1 MAQIEIDEILNTIKS
16 ENASNNEMFGKT
28 LEEINTKLEDI
39 VNDGVTTDLIKSSLQ
54 DLEVNLES
62 RYRMNLEK
70 FENIKSAIEN
80 IAENQELLSKHS
92 DLKIM
97 FNILTENIDNF
108 GHEINEQ
115 KNLIN
120 NVENKLVEFRNDH
133 SKKDEII
140 DRVAIVKDGI
150 DEVNRGLQASI
161 MEVNSSLRGIT
172 KTLMTMDVT
181 DQNDIIKR
189 ELENIYLA
197 TNAILSSMEILDQKN
212 DDLAKNV
219 LVKDDLINLAGKIDN
234 SFALVSEKIE
244 TLDKSGSIISEIQK
258 NRDELVSFNENVSK
272 GLSEYLN
279 SVRDVLSNCIDE
291 IKQTQV
297 SSTLEDDSIA
307 RQKFE
312 NLEKLSDDIKKI
324 DTTITNQSE
333 SYVTLISDKIREL
346 SASIDDFKSY
356 IDRSHNGIENKL
368 DSKIDALDNFIVKFK
383 EVFEEKFGELHGK
396 VDNSIQFIES
406 FASDSTI
413 KLGNSV
419 SEIVDIK
426 AEISRI
432 LENMTAFNSQQ
443 EANIGRLD
451 GKLDGDLVD
460 LKNDL
465 NNFCGSFE
473 ALKYTLEQSNLD
485 NREILTEIVDNA
497 AQETRNILNELKD
510 FGGEESKN
518 INSQLE
524 ILKEHVSDLNNAFT
538 AISAKNVENILSNL
552 EANFANINSANENLS
567 KTIEGNF
574 DAVREL
580 ISNSENENRTQIS
593 QLGNSFLAEASKN
606 AENILANIQN
616 SQNKID
622 NLNENISGMLN
633 NSLQDLKTVIS
644 ASADETK
651 QEITMLGDKFFTE
664 SAQNAGNI
672 LSGIQSSSEKIDNLN
687 EHITGSWNN
696 NLNEIKGEIS
706 VNAAETKQQISE
718 LGDKFTSISENNA
731 GNIIAGIET
740 ISDRMNRFG
749 TEITTELM
757 NNSQNVRDI
766 LSSAGEATQ
775 QKLDEVNERFIT
787 IAQQNAGNILSSLES
802 TSSKI
807 DMLGVDLSTEIDNN
821 FDMVRDFIE
830 FSKNEKNQN
839 VVEYEALSDN
849 IRNLESEFTKNTEL
863 FRTALDEQ
871 IASLKDYI
879 QTLNNAR
886 NESKNAL
893 LFEKLAEK
901 MLSIETAIH
910 EAGDNFA
917 DNIMMVQNK
926 IADYAESLD
935 NVSSQTSE
943 KFEASITEISSVKSE
958 LERIVENVSNTGVE
972 TAERVSETA
981 HVLIEKFDEI
991 IANVQNIKDDVNGQ
1005 VSGSLHKNASIIDE
1019 KFAAIQELLND
1030 NNLRNFDG
1038 INDMSENICGKIEN
1052 LKQEIGLINTD
1063 VSEILAAKTDTIV
1076 NEFQPLKESID
1087 NFLNADFD
1095 KIIDSIKSQIEL
1107 SYLTF
1112 SADVNEN
1119 LTENHDNYVQLEEA
1133 YKNLTDKFAKVEEI
1147 VEDLTKNQIGIM
1159 TSTISEIENNFS
1171 TNLEKTNTLLDEWKN
1186 DLKTIETKIEESA
1199 EICKNN
1205 IMAELTGFIKI
1216 NSANNKKDIL
1226 EYISKFSNDIKS
1238 DSQIE
1243 EIINQLKEKL
1253 STDAEDLK
1261 QNISSLHDKV
1271 DVLAMSDS
1279 NENIEELMQTLQE
1292 KIEDLSQ
1299 KSDNSKTAES
1309 LQALHDKIDILA
1321 MSDAAETI
1329 EELVQTLQNKID
1341 FFSAQDGAVVDNEK
1355 MEEMLQALH
1364 DKVDVLVMSDDDIK
1378 LDYIKAILESLN
1390 KKFDSMSDS
1399 DSAKIEEM
1407 VQSLHDKMDVLASVD
1422 NDEKIDD
1429 LVQLIND
1436 KFENIPSGSDNEE
1449 KIEKMVQALH
1459 DKVDVLALSDESEII
1474 TEIQDIKDLI
1484 YEQRKQIENFGG
1496 GERSVNVD
1504 NHLKELLTDLS
1515 NIETR
1520 LTGLDLEKN
1529 AADIKD
1535 SVMNA
1540 VLSVA
1545 DQISFVEETEEI
1557 KDFVE
1562 ERTDE
1567 INKNLLDVKKQL
1579 SNITNGSD
1587 EWNYSYTMQDIES
1600 DIAKLRL
1607 ILNDISAST
1616 SKDDIN
1622 EISKNMHKI
1631 ASSINTLHSSLTEE
1645 QILELKNNIEKIN
1658 EDVLS
1663 LSSRTNKLLLT
1674 SDESYRALTDGLDE
1688 FSRLTSQLQKRI
1700 DVLDNSGLNEII
1712 EKKLDSINDAVVSS
1726 ANSDNVMRQVMMYLG
1741 EWIDD
1746 ASEKLDTIAADS
1758 SNISIINSEIC
1769 LLKTMIDNTA
1779 IVESLEKKFNEQQ
1792 NRIDM
1797 LERKLE
1803 EVLNAIENQNNTKNS
1818 LNLEKKLDKLNDKIG
1833 KLSQGIEKLASYV
1846 DEE

>member
-291 IKQTQV
+291 IRQTQV
-297 SSTLEDDSIA
+297 SATLEDDSIA

-346 SASIDDFKSY
+346 SVSIDDFKSY

-426 AEISRI
+426 SEISRI

-510 FGGEESKN
+510 FRGEDSKN

-567 KTIEGNF
+567 KTIDEKISS
-574 DAVREL
+574 VQEL

-664 SAQNAGNI
+664 SAQNTGNI
-672 LSGIQSSSEKIDNLN
+672 LSGIQTSSEKIDNLN

-706 VNAAETKQQISE
+706 ANAAETKQQISE

-787 IAQQNAGNILSSLES
+787 VAQQNAGNILSSLES

-849 IRNLESEFTKNTEL
+849 IRNLESEFSRNTEL
-863 FRTALDEQ
+863 FKTALDEQ
-871 IASLKDYI
+871 ITSLKDYI

-901 MLSIETAIH
+901 MLAIETAIH

-1038 INDMSENICGKIEN
+1038 INDISENISGKIEN
-1052 LKQEIGLINTD
+1052 LKQETELIKTD
-1063 VSEILAAKTDTIV
+1063 VSEILASKTDAIA

-1133 YKNLTDKFAKVEEI
+1133 YKTLTDKFSKVEEI

-1186 DLKTIETKIEESA
+1186 DLKTIENKIEESA
-1199 EICKNN
+1199 ETCKNN
-1205 IMAELTGFIKI
+1205 IMAELTGFIKT

-1226 EYISKFSNDIKS
+1226 EYLSKLSNDIKS
-1238 DSQIE
+1238 DSQIG

-1292 KIEDLSQ
+1292 KIEDLSE
-1299 KSDNSKTAES
+1299 KSENSKTTES

-1321 MSDAAETI
+1321 MSDAAETVESLI
-1329 EELVQTLQNKID
+1329 QTLQDKID
-1341 FFSAQDGAVVDNEK
+1341 NIASSGDNEK
-1355 MEEMLQALH
+1355 MEEMIQALH
-1364 DKVDVLVMSDDDIK
+1364 DKVDVLVLSDDDIK
-1378 LDYIKAILESLN
+1378 LDYIKAILETLN
-1390 KKFDSMSDS
+1390 KKIDSFSNSDGG
-1399 DSAKIEEM
+1399 KIEEM
-1407 VQSLHDKMDVLASVD
+1407 VKSLHDKMDVLVTAD
-1422 NDEKIDD
+1422 NDEKIED

-1449 KIEKMVQALH
+1449 KIESMVQALH

-1579 SNITNGSD
+1579 NNITNGSD

-1622 EISKNMHKI
+1622 EISQNMHKI

-1797 LERKLE
+1797 LERKLD
-1803 EVLNAIENQNNTKNS
+1803 EVLNAIENQNNNKNS

>member
-39 VNDGVTTDLIKSSLQ
+39 ANDGITTDLIKSSLQ

-70 FENIKSAIEN
+70 FENIKEALEN
-80 IAENQELLSKHS
+80 ISENQELLTKNS

-108 GHEINEQ
+108 GQEINEQ

-120 NVENKLVEFRNDH
+120 DVENKLVEFRNDN

-272 GLSEYLN
+272 GLSDYLN

-346 SASIDDFKSY
+346 SVSIDDFKSY

-432 LENMTAFNSQQ
+432 LENMTAFNSHQ

-497 AQETRNILNELKD
+497 AQETRNILNELKN

-580 ISNSENENRTQIS
+580 ISNSENENKTQIAE
-593 QLGNSFLAEASKN
+593 LGNSFLAEASKN
-606 AENILANIQN
+606 AENILANIQS

-622 NLNENISGMLN
+622 NLNENIPGMLN
-633 NSLQDLKTVIS
+633 NSLQDVKTAIS
-644 ASADETK
+644 TSADETK
-651 QEITMLGDKFFTE
+651 QEISLLGDKFFTE
-664 SAQNAGNI
+664 AAQNAGNI

-687 EHITGSWNN
+687 EHITGSLNN
-696 NLNEIKGEIS
+696 NLNELKGEIS
-706 VNAAETKQQISE
+706 ANAAETKQQITE

-731 GNIIAGIET
+731 GNIIAGLET
-740 ISDRMNRFG
+740 VSDRMNRLG

-757 NNSQNVRDI
+757 NSSQNVRDI
-766 LSSAGEATQ
+766 LSSAGETTQ

-849 IRNLESEFTKNTEL
+849 IRNLESEFSRNTEL
-863 FRTALDEQ
+863 FKTALDEQ
-871 IASLKDYI
+871 ITSLKDYI

-901 MLSIETAIH
+901 MLAIETAIH

-1038 INDMSENICGKIEN
+1038 INDISENISGKIEN
-1052 LKQEIGLINTD
+1052 LKQETELIKTD
-1063 VSEILAAKTDTIV
+1063 VSEILASKTDAIA

-1133 YKNLTDKFAKVEEI
+1133 YKTLTDKFSKVEEI

-1186 DLKTIETKIEESA
+1186 DLKTIENKIKESA

-1205 IMAELTGFIKI
+1205 IMAELTGFIKT

-1226 EYISKFSNDIKS
+1226 EYLSKLSNDIKS

-1243 EIINQLKEKL
+1243 EIINQLKGKL

-1292 KIEDLSQ
+1292 KIEDLSE
-1299 KSDNSKTAES
+1299 KSENSKTTES

-1321 MSDAAETI
+1321 MSDAAETVESLI
-1329 EELVQTLQNKID
+1329 QTLQDKID
-1341 FFSAQDGAVVDNEK
+1341 NIASSGDNEK
-1355 MEEMLQALH
+1355 MEEMIQALH
-1364 DKVDVLVMSDDDIK
+1364 DKVDVLVLSDDDIK
-1378 LDYIKAILESLN
+1378 LDYIKAILETLN
-1390 KKFDSMSDS
+1390 KKIDSFSNSDGG
-1399 DSAKIEEM
+1399 KIEEM
-1407 VQSLHDKMDVLASVD
+1407 VKSLHDKMDVLVTAD
-1422 NDEKIDD
+1422 NDEKIED

-1449 KIEKMVQALH
+1449 KIESMVQALH

-1579 SNITNGSD
+1579 NNITNGSD

-1622 EISKNMHKI
+1622 EISQNMHKI

-1797 LERKLE
+1797 LERKLD
-1803 EVLNAIENQNNTKNS
+1803 EVLNAIENQNNNKNS

>member
-39 VNDGVTTDLIKSSLQ
+39 ANDGITTDLIKSSLQ

-70 FENIKSAIEN
+70 FENIKEALEN
-80 IAENQELLSKHS
+80 ISENQELLTKNS

-108 GHEINEQ
+108 GQEINEQ

-120 NVENKLVEFRNDH
+120 DVENKLVEFRNDN

-272 GLSEYLN
+272 GLSDYLN

-346 SASIDDFKSY
+346 SVSIDDFKSY

-432 LENMTAFNSQQ
+432 LENMTAFNSHQ

-497 AQETRNILNELKD
+497 AQETRNILNELKN

-580 ISNSENENRTQIS
+580 ISNSENENKTQIAE
-593 QLGNSFLAEASKN
+593 LGNSFLAEASKN
-606 AENILANIQN
+606 AENILANIQS

-622 NLNENISGMLN
+622 NLNENIPGMLN
-633 NSLQDLKTVIS
+633 NSLQDVKTAIS
-644 ASADETK
+644 TSADETK
-651 QEITMLGDKFFTE
+651 QEISLLGDKFFTE
-664 SAQNAGNI
+664 AAQNAGNI

-687 EHITGSWNN
+687 EHITGSLNN
-696 NLNEIKGEIS
+696 NLNELKGEIS
-706 VNAAETKQQISE
+706 ANAAETKQQITE

-731 GNIIAGIET
+731 GNIIAGLET
-740 ISDRMNRFG
+740 VSDRMNRLG

-757 NNSQNVRDI
+757 NSSQNVRDI
-766 LSSAGEATQ
+766 LSSAGETTQ

-849 IRNLESEFTKNTEL
+849 IRNLESEFSRNTEL
-863 FRTALDEQ
+863 FKTALDEQ
-871 IASLKDYI
+871 ITSLKDYI

-901 MLSIETAIH
+901 MLAIETAIH

-1038 INDMSENICGKIEN
+1038 INDISENISGKIEN
-1052 LKQEIGLINTD
+1052 LKQETELIKTD
-1063 VSEILAAKTDTIV
+1063 VSEILASKTDAIA

-1133 YKNLTDKFAKVEEI
+1133 YKTLTDKFSKVEEI

-1186 DLKTIETKIEESA
+1186 DLKTIENKIEESA

-1205 IMAELTGFIKI
+1205 IMAELTGFIKT

-1226 EYISKFSNDIKS
+1226 EYLSKLSNDIKS

-1243 EIINQLKEKL
+1243 EIINQLKGKL

-1292 KIEDLSQ
+1292 KIEDLSE
-1299 KSDNSKTAES
+1299 KSENSKTTES

-1321 MSDAAETI
+1321 MSDAAETVESLI
-1329 EELVQTLQNKID
+1329 QTLQDKID
-1341 FFSAQDGAVVDNEK
+1341 NIASSGDNEK
-1355 MEEMLQALH
+1355 MEEMIQALH
-1364 DKVDVLVMSDDDIK
+1364 DKVDVLVLSDDDIK
-1378 LDYIKAILESLN
+1378 LDYIKAILETLN
-1390 KKFDSMSDS
+1390 KKIDSFSNSDGG
-1399 DSAKIEEM
+1399 KIEEM
-1407 VQSLHDKMDVLASVD
+1407 VKSLHDKMDVLVTAD
-1422 NDEKIDD
+1422 NDEKIED

-1449 KIEKMVQALH
+1449 KIESMVQALH

-1579 SNITNGSD
+1579 NNITNGSD

-1622 EISKNMHKI
+1622 EISQNMHKI

-1797 LERKLE
+1797 LERKLD
-1803 EVLNAIENQNNTKNS
+1803 EVLNAIENQNNNKNS

>member
-39 VNDGVTTDLIKSSLQ
+39 ANDGITTDLIKSSLQ

-70 FENIKSAIEN
+70 FENIKEALEN
-80 IAENQELLSKHS
+80 INENQELLTKNS

-108 GHEINEQ
+108 GQEINEQ

-120 NVENKLVEFRNDH
+120 DVENKLVEFRNDN

-140 DRVAIVKDGI
+140 DKVAIVKDGI

-272 GLSEYLN
+272 GLSDYLN

-497 AQETRNILNELKD
+497 AQETRNILNELKN
-510 FGGEESKN
+510 FSGEDSKN

-580 ISNSENENRTQIS
+580 ISNSENENKTQIAE
-593 QLGNSFLAEASKN
+593 LGNSFLAEASKN
-606 AENILANIQN
+606 AENILANIQS

-622 NLNENISGMLN
+622 NLNENIPGMLN
-633 NSLQDLKTVIS
+633 NSLQDVKTAIS
-644 ASADETK
+644 TSADETK
-651 QEITMLGDKFFTE
+651 QEISLLGDKFFTE
-664 SAQNAGNI
+664 AAQNAGNI

-687 EHITGSWNN
+687 EHITGSLNN
-696 NLNEIKGEIS
+696 NLNELKGEIS
-706 VNAAETKQQISE
+706 ANAAETKQQITE

-731 GNIIAGIET
+731 GNIIAGLET
-740 ISDRMNRFG
+740 VSDRMNRLG

-766 LSSAGEATQ
+766 LSSAGETTQ

-849 IRNLESEFTKNTEL
+849 IRNLESEFSRNTEL
-863 FRTALDEQ
+863 FKTALDEQ
-871 IASLKDYI
+871 ITSLKDYI

-901 MLSIETAIH
+901 MLAIETAIH

-1038 INDMSENICGKIEN
+1038 INDISENISGKIEN
-1052 LKQEIGLINTD
+1052 LKQETELIKTD
-1063 VSEILAAKTDTIV
+1063 VSEILASKTDAIA

-1133 YKNLTDKFAKVEEI
+1133 YKTLTDKFSKVEEI

-1186 DLKTIETKIEESA
+1186 DLKTIENKIEESA

-1205 IMAELTGFIKI
+1205 IMAELTGFIKT

-1226 EYISKFSNDIKS
+1226 EYLSKLSNDIKS

-1243 EIINQLKEKL
+1243 EIINQLKGKL

-1292 KIEDLSQ
+1292 KIEDLSE
-1299 KSDNSKTAES
+1299 KSENSKTTES

-1321 MSDAAETI
+1321 MSDAAETVESLI
-1329 EELVQTLQNKID
+1329 QTLQDKID
-1341 FFSAQDGAVVDNEK
+1341 NIASSGDNEK
-1355 MEEMLQALH
+1355 MEEMIQALH
-1364 DKVDVLVMSDDDIK
+1364 DKVDVLVLSDDDIK
-1378 LDYIKAILESLN
+1378 LDYIKAILETLN
-1390 KKFDSMSDS
+1390 KKIDSFSNSDGG
-1399 DSAKIEEM
+1399 KIEEM
-1407 VQSLHDKMDVLASVD
+1407 VKSLHDKMDVLVTAD
-1422 NDEKIDD
+1422 NDEKIED

-1449 KIEKMVQALH
+1449 KIESMVQALH

-1579 SNITNGSD
+1579 NNITNGSD

-1622 EISKNMHKI
+1622 EISQNMHKI

-1797 LERKLE
+1797 LERKLD
-1803 EVLNAIENQNNTKNS
+1803 EVLNAIENQNNNKNS